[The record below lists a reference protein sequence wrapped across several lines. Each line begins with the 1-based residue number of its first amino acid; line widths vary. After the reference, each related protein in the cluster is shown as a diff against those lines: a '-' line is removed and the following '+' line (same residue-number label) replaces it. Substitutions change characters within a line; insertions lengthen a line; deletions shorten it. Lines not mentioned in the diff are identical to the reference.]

1 MSVDKFLAKTKDV
14 GGIPVARLLP
24 QNKHRTVG
32 AWCFLDHAGPATF
45 SQENKGMQVG
55 LHPHTNLQTFTWML
69 EGEVWH
75 QDSLGN
81 RQLIRPKQ
89 VNLMTAGTGNQRGIS
104 HTEQTPAG
112 VKYLHAVQLWIALP
126 MNQEIEPNFEH
137 YPQLPEWSDQGIDY
151 ILTTGSYQG
160 RQAPTSQFSPLV
172 GVDMRF
178 QQAQAFEIERQD
190 KFEYAILVINGTI
203 KINGERYAKDEIA
216 ILSDCAAAQ
225 EELTL
230 WAEQGTH
237 IMLLGGEP
245 LPHPTVI
252 WWNFVA
258 DKVED
263 LEQAVNDWNNQ
274 HPRFGTIDL
283 RGTELSR
290 LTAPAIPARLKR

>member
-112 VKYLHAVQLWIALP
+112 VKNLHAVQLWIALP
-126 MNQEIEPNFEH
+126 MNQEIEPN
-137 YPQLPEWSDQGIDY
+137 LSI
-151 ILTTGSYQG
+151 IRSCRSG
-160 RQAPTSQFSPLV
+160 RIRALITF
-172 GVDMRF
+172 
-178 QQAQAFEIERQD
+178 
-190 KFEYAILVINGTI
+190 
-203 KINGERYAKDEIA
+203 
-216 ILSDCAAAQ
+216 
-225 EELTL
+225 
-230 WAEQGTH
+230 
-237 IMLLGGEP
+237 
-245 LPHPTVI
+245 
-252 WWNFVA
+252 
-258 DKVED
+258 
-263 LEQAVNDWNNQ
+263 
-274 HPRFGTIDL
+274 
-283 RGTELSR
+283 
-290 LTAPAIPARLKR
+290 